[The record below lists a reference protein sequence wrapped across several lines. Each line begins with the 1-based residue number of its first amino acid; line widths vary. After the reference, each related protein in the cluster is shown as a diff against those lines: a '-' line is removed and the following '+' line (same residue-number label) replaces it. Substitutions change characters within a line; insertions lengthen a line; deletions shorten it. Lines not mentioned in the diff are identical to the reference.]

1 MASFDFS
8 FLNQC
13 RLSSLS
19 KLKASPSFCFPFK
32 IPDDPTETN
41 MCTLKILTQIRM
53 LKIKIYYIYY
63 IDFSNLHLS
72 VFMRYGADINHHF
85 QNT

>member
-1 MASFDFS
+1 MVSFDF

-19 KLKASPSFCFPFK
+19 KLKATPSFCFPFK

-41 MCTLKILTQIRM
+41 MCTLKFLTQIRM
-53 LKIKIYYIYY
+53 LKKICYIYY